1 MSIYYLNQED
11 QEIFE
16 SLKHIKL
23 DKATLE
29 DITFS
34 CSGIYNPM
42 FGVQQS
48 DYQKQ
53 KQSEIMKGKTT
64 AKTATGEILL
74 VSVEDPRFKTGELV
88 GVAKDKIAVKDH
100 DGNFYLVDKTDPRY
114 ISGDLVGVNKGRK
127 FKQKVPS
134 PHKGTFLAKNREG
147 NMVRLKKDDPRYIS
161 GEFIHFR
168 KKF

>member
-1 MSIYYLNQED
+1 MSIYTLSQED
-11 QEIFE
+11 KEVFE
-16 SLKHIKL
+16 SLKNIKL

-42 FGVQQS
+42 FGVKQS

-53 KQSEIMKGKTT
+53 KQSKMMKGKTI
-64 AKTATGEILL
+64 AKTPTGEILL
-74 VSVEDPRFKTGELV
+74 VSVEDPRFKTGDLV
-88 GVAKDKIAVKDH
+88 GNAKNKVAVKDQS
-100 DGNFYLVDKTDPRY
+100 GNFYLVDKKDPRY

-127 FKQKVPS
+127 YKQKVPS
-134 PHKGTFLAKNREG
+134 PHKGTFLVKNREG
-147 NMVRLKKDDPRYIS
+147 NMVRLRKDDPRYLS

>member
-11 QEIFE
+11 KQVFE
-16 SLKHIKL
+16 SLKNIKL
-23 DKATLE
+23 DKLTQE

-42 FGVQQS
+42 YGVPQS

-53 KQSEIMKGKTT
+53 RQSKMMKGKTA
-64 AKTATGEILL
+64 AKTLTGEILL
-74 VSVEDPRFKTGELV
+74 VSIEDPRFKTGELV
-88 GVAKDKIAVKDH
+88 GIAKGKIAVKDSV
-100 DGNFYLVDKTDPRY
+100 GNFYLVDKTDPRY

-134 PHKGTFLAKNREG
+134 PHKGTFLAKDREG
-147 NMVRLKKDDPRYIS
+147 KMVRLTKDDPRYIS